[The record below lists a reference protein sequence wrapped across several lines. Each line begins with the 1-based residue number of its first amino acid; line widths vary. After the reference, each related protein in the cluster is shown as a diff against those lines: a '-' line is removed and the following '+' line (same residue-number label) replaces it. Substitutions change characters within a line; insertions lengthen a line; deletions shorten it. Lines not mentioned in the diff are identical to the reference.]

1 MADIKQSEHKLRP
14 LKDLKLWDKNPRRGT
29 KIQMDKLRKK
39 IERNDLYKALI
50 TTPDG
55 TIIGGNMRYR
65 ILTDMGVKEVW
76 CSIIEP
82 RDEAHMI
89 EIAISDN
96 ENDGEWVEE
105 QLAELVHDQPIE
117 LDLYSV
123 HLSQP
128 ISLAKMLEQETD
140 LEEDEAPEPDEGGG
154 AVSVPG
160 EIYKLGTHRLMCG
173 DSTDFGQVS
182 DLMDGVEAD
191 MVFTDPPYG
200 VDYEGKTKDK
210 LTIQNDGDT
219 EIFARAIDNFI
230 TKPGAAYYVCCPAG
244 NNFMDFVNAFETKCR
259 MSCTIVWAKN
269 SMVLGHGDYHY
280 QHEPILYGWDKEGTH
295 KFYGSRDQTTIWHI
309 DRPSRSKD
317 HPTMKPL
324 ALVGKAI
331 KNSSQP
337 GDVILDLFGGSGSTL
352 IAAEQMKRVCY
363 MMELDPIYCDVI
375 RKRYANTIGAED
387 WEEATPSVA

>member
-1 MADIKQSEHKLRP
+1 
-14 LKDLKLWDKNPRRGT
+14 
-29 KIQMDKLRKK
+29 
-39 IERNDLYKALI
+39 
-50 TTPDG
+50 
-55 TIIGGNMRYR
+55 
-65 ILTDMGVKEVW
+65 
-76 CSIIEP
+76 
-82 RDEAHMI
+82 
-89 EIAISDN
+89 
-96 ENDGEWVEE
+96 
-105 QLAELVHDQPIE
+105 
-117 LDLYSV
+117 
-123 HLSQP
+123 
-128 ISLAKMLEQETD
+128 
-140 LEEDEAPEPDEGGG
+140 
-154 AVSVPG
+154 
-160 EIYKLGTHRLMCG
+160 MCG

-337 GDVILDLFGGSGSTL
+337 GDVILDLFGGSGTTL

-363 MMELDPIYCDVI
+363 MMELDPVYVDVI

-387 WEEATPSVA
+387 WEQATPAVMTVDNSE

>member
-76 CSIIEP
+76 CSVIEP

-140 LEEDEAPEPDEGGG
+140 LEEDDPPEPDEGGG
-154 AVSVPG
+154 RCIS
-160 EIYKLGTHRLMCG
+160 CG
-173 DSTDFGQVS
+173 QY
-182 DLMDGVEAD
+182 L
-191 MVFTDPPYG
+191 
-200 VDYEGKTKDK
+200 
-210 LTIQNDGDT
+210 
-219 EIFARAIDNFI
+219 
-230 TKPGAAYYVCCPAG
+230 PAG
-244 NNFMDFVNAFETKCR
+244 NTSPHVR
-259 MSCTIVWAKN
+259 R
-269 SMVLGHGDYHY
+269 
-280 QHEPILYGWDKEGTH
+280 QH
-295 KFYGSRDQTTIWHI
+295 
-309 DRPSRSKD
+309 
-317 HPTMKPL
+317 
-324 ALVGKAI
+324 
-331 KNSSQP
+331 
-337 GDVILDLFGGSGSTL
+337 
-352 IAAEQMKRVCY
+352 
-363 MMELDPIYCDVI
+363 
-375 RKRYANTIGAED
+375 
-387 WEEATPSVA
+387 